1 MAVAACSDPMLQ
13 SRSLPLVQVFERRL
27 GRLKQFLQE
36 GHPLVQLRAL
46 LLLALGWLLS
56 PLCWW
61 NDLVINLP
69 LAWLV
74 ARALAFWHA
83 SWFTPGLVIGYW
95 LSNVAGILL
104 MQSSALEVFR
114 NGEEPRNPR
123 RELLVGLATSTA
135 YSLAV
140 FALVKTGLLHTPLPE
155 LAAVSSPS
163 ATV

>member
-1 MAVAACSDPMLQ
+1 MLP
-13 SRSLPLVQVFERRL
+13 SRPFPLVQVFERRL
-27 GRLKQFLQE
+27 GRLRQFLQE

-69 LAWLV
+69 VAWLV
-74 ARALAFWHA
+74 AKALAFWQP

-104 MQSSALEVFR
+104 MQSSAMEVFR
-114 NGEEPRNPR
+114 NEDEPRDAR

-140 FALVKTGLLHTPLPE
+140 FALVKTGVLHTPLPE
-155 LAAVSSPS
+155 LATVSLPS

>member
-1 MAVAACSDPMLQ
+1 VTWPAQLVE
-13 SRSLPLVQVFERRL
+13 RFSLGVERLRA
-27 GRLKQFLQE
+27 FLQE

-114 NGEEPRNPR
+114 SGEQPRDPR

-140 FALVKTGLLHTPLPE
+140 FALVKTGVLHTPLPE
-155 LAAVSSPS
+155 LASGTTPS
-163 ATV
+163 AAV

>member
-1 MAVAACSDPMLQ
+1 MVPPRPFPRHQA
-13 SRSLPLVQVFERRL
+13 FERGLDRL
-27 GRLKQFLQE
+27 RRFLQQ
-36 GHPLVQLRAL
+36 GPPLQQLKAL

-69 LAWLV
+69 VAWLV
-74 ARALAFWHA
+74 ARLVAVWQPA
-83 SWFTPGLVIGYW
+83 WFTPGLVLGYW

-104 MQSSALEVFR
+104 LQSSALEVFR
-114 NGEEPRNPR
+114 DAEEPRNPR

-155 LAAVSSPS
+155 LAAASSLTDAVS

>member
-1 MAVAACSDPMLQ
+1 MLP
-13 SRSLPLVQVFERRL
+13 SHPFPLVQSFERRL
-27 GRLKQFLQE
+27 GRLRQFLQE

-69 LAWLV
+69 VAWLV
-74 ARALAFWHA
+74 ARALAFWQA

-104 MQSSALEVFR
+104 MQSSAMEVFR
-114 NGEEPRNPR
+114 DGEEPRNPR

-140 FALVKTGLLHTPLPE
+140 FALVKTGVLHTPLPE
-155 LAAVSSPS
+155 LATVSLAS
-163 ATV
+163 APA

>member
-1 MAVAACSDPMLQ
+1 
-13 SRSLPLVQVFERRL
+13 
-27 GRLKQFLQE
+27 
-36 GHPLVQLRAL
+36 
-46 LLLALGWLLS
+46 
-56 PLCWW
+56 
-61 NDLVINLP
+61 
-69 LAWLV
+69 V

-114 NGEEPRNPR
+114 SGDEPRDPR

-140 FALVKTGLLHTPLPE
+140 FALVKTGVLHTPLPE
-155 LAAVSSPS
+155 LAAASTPS

>member
-1 MAVAACSDPMLQ
+1 MLF
-13 SRSLPLVQVFERRL
+13 RSGPPLRQA
-27 GRLKQFLQE
+27 K
-36 GHPLVQLRAL
+36 AL

-74 ARALAFWHA
+74 GRLLAFWQP
-83 SWFTPGLVIGYW
+83 SWFTPGLVLGYW

-104 MQSSALEVFR
+104 LQSSALEVFR
-114 NGEEPRNPR
+114 DDEATPRDRR

-135 YSLAV
+135 YSL
-140 FALVKTGLLHTPLPE
+140 LVLGLVQLGVLHTPLPE
-155 LAAVSSPS
+155 LESALHESPPAVLPATPPAVSSAVAATPIVPPAIS
-163 ATV
+163 AA

>member
-1 MAVAACSDPMLQ
+1 MLP
-13 SRSLPLVQVFERRL
+13 SRALPVLQVFERRL
-27 GRLKQFLQE
+27 GRLRQFLQE

-46 LLLALGWLLS
+46 VLLALGWLLS

-69 LAWLV
+69 VAWVV
-74 ARALAFWHA
+74 ARALAFWHPA
-83 SWFTPGLVIGYW
+83 WFTPGLVIGYW

-104 MQSSALEVFR
+104 MQSSAMEVFR
-114 NGEEPRNPR
+114 DGDQPREPR

-140 FALVKTGLLHTPLPE
+140 FALVKTGVLHTPLPE
-155 LAAVSSPS
+155 LAVGSAASAAV
-163 ATV
+163 